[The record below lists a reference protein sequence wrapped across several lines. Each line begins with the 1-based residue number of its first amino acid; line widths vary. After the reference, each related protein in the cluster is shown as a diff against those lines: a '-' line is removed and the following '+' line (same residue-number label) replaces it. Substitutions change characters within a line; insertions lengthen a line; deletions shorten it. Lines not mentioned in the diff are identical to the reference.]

1 MRIILCPQR
10 RDDELIVSKRSDV
23 LTINGERFD
32 FRELPEGAVL
42 PASAVDCDF
51 VVGDV
56 TRLNGELIITLLLPC
71 GPEATDSVNFP
82 FDIVSPPD
90 GNVSLPQ

>member
-1 MRIILCPQR
+1 MIIKLCPQR
-10 RDDELIVSKRSDV
+10 RYDELTVSKRSDV

-32 FRELPEGAVL
+32 FRAVPEGALL
-42 PASAVDCDF
+42 PASAIDCDF

-71 GPEATDSVNFP
+71 GPEASAAANFP
-82 FDIVSPPD
+82 RDILNPPD